1 MKKIILTLS
10 LITVT
15 LFATD
20 FSKMN
25 MEELNAMRGS
35 VSIEE
40 RDAFKTEMQS
50 RLQAM
55 SPEERQQYISERK
68 KKSNTN
74 GKGTMQ
80 RSRDGSGTG
89 MMRKGGGKR

>member
-10 LITVT
+10 LISVT

-35 VSIEE
+35 VPIEE
-40 RDAFKTEMQS
+40 RDAFRAEMQS

-68 KKSNTN
+68 KRRSN

-89 MMRKGGGKR
+89 MMRKGGGER